1 MGKYV
6 MNATKTGYTFHLKA
20 GNGETILTSEVY
32 STKDACENG
41 IESVRKN
48 APAANIEDQ
57 TIAGYEEQKH
67 PKFEI
72 YEDKGGKMRFRLVA
86 RNGQNIGASEA
97 YNSKQSCK
105 NGIDSVVRN
114 ADSPVVEQEA

>member
-6 MNATKTGYTFHLKA
+6 LNATKTGYTFHLKA

-67 PKFEI
+67 PKFVI
-72 YEDKGGKMRFRLVA
+72 YEDKGGKPRFRLVA

-97 YNSKQSCK
+97 YTSKQSCK

>member
-6 MNATKTGYTFHLKA
+6 LNATKTGYTFHLKA

-41 IESVRKN
+41 IESMRKN

-72 YEDKGGKMRFRLVA
+72 YEDKGGKTRFRLVA

>member
-6 MNATKTGYTFHLKA
+6 LNATKTGYTFHLKA

-67 PKFEI
+67 PKLVI
-72 YEDKGGKMRFRLVA
+72 YEDKGGKTRFRLVA

>member
-32 STKDACENG
+32 
-41 IESVRKN
+41 
-48 APAANIEDQ
+48 
-57 TIAGYEEQKH
+57 
-67 PKFEI
+67 
-72 YEDKGGKMRFRLVA
+72 
-86 RNGQNIGASEA
+86 
-97 YNSKQSCK
+97 NSKQSCK

>member
-6 MNATKTGYTFHLKA
+6 LNATTTGYTFHLKA

-57 TIAGYEEQKH
+57 TIAGYEEPKH

-72 YEDKGGKMRFRLVA
+72 YEDKGGKTRFRLVA